1 MKAAR
6 AHRHGR
12 RRPRGCG
19 LGLLVALLLAPLL
32 GACGNGAD
40 EPEHPGKAL
49 YMRYCY
55 ACHHAGVAGAPKF
68 GDSRA
73 WKRRSAQ
80 GHDVMLANVVNGMA
94 PGMPPRG
101 ACPACSDD
109 ALAEAIDYIVVSA
122 E

>member
-1 MKAAR
+1 MAND
-6 AHRHGR
+6 HRR
-12 RRPRGCG
+12 SPRKRGGCG
-19 LGLLVALLLAPLL
+19 LAFLAALMLAPVL

-40 EPEHPGKAL
+40 EPQHPGKAL

-80 GHDVMLANVVNGMA
+80 GHDVMLANVVAGMA